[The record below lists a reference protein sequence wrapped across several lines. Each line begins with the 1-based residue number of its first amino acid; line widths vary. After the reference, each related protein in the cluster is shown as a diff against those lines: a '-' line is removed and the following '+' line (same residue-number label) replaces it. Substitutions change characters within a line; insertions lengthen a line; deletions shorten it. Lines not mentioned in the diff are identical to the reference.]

1 VTTLLHRAPFGPG
14 LAQLSRVLWTT
25 VESLP
30 LPRLPDG
37 PQPDDPVFL
46 QDLATLTPDQAQEMR
61 FGRRRSGGKGRE
73 R

>member
-1 VTTLLHRAPFGPG
+1 M
-14 LAQLSRVLWTT
+14 LWTT

-46 QDLATLTPDQAQEMR
+46 QDFATLTPDQVQEMR

-73 R
+73 Q

>member
-1 VTTLLHRAPFGPG
+1 VTTLPHRAPFCPG
-14 LAQLSRVLWTT
+14 LAHLSRMLWTT

-46 QDLATLTPDQAQEMR
+46 QDFATLAPDQVQEMR

-73 R
+73 Q